1 MKRFI
6 ISAVL
11 SLGVSSPVFGQQGRV
26 THPPVSMV
34 VPSSGTAT
42 FGENKF
48 VVLVI
53 ESAHIS
59 HEGVPLSV
67 EGLIAYLNTTMSA
80 EEAPYLAVHVREG
93 VTYGDFV
100 NAIDA
105 LRKTETKSISIS
117 VKEVPLGREA

>member
-1 MKRFI
+1 
-6 ISAVL
+6 
-11 SLGVSSPVFGQQGRV
+11 
-26 THPPVSMV
+26 MV
-34 VPSSGTAT
+34 VPSSGTST
-42 FGENKF
+42 VSENKF

-53 ESAHIS
+53 ESAYIS
-59 HEGVPLSV
+59 HEGAPISA

-80 EEAPYLAVHVREG
+80 EEAPYLAVHIREG

-117 VKEVPLGREA
+117 LKEVPLGREV